1 MNYGLPSNN
10 LVEDHGLSSCGN
22 TCLSIACTYGSCF
35 IFTRCGGDNCFFQT
49 TRVIDHSYSLLA
61 CISSFYT
68 IYGCTSGNLGLS
80 FWSYGWDWHQCYMLL
95 WLKVDAA

>member
-1 MNYGLPSNN
+1 
-10 LVEDHGLSSCGN
+10 
-22 TCLSIACTYGSCF
+22 
-35 IFTRCGGDNCFFQT
+35 
-49 TRVIDHSYSLLA
+49 LA